1 MHAAADPLQCLAVS
15 TATQLTQSATRT
27 AQHRENQSISMIIDL
42 EVSNSVDHII
52 TTIASDSECVS
63 VSVNSSTERGNL
75 RMSVR
80 IDLGLELL

>member
-1 MHAAADPLQCLAVS
+1 
-15 TATQLTQSATRT
+15 
-27 AQHRENQSISMIIDL
+27 MIIDL

-63 VSVNSSTERGNL
+63 VSVNSSTERENL